1 MRRKETS
8 RSHLN
13 LGAGWSFSPS
23 LSLSFLLFP
32 SLSAS
37 FSRLSFLS
45 YSFRVSFSLAFY
57 FLARL
62 PLCAFSG
69 TVQIASHSLLGTVR
83 AELTT
88 REAAQYISEII
99 RLLGSCA
106 FTLIHLL
113 AVCLVTASLHT
124 GTTGPFAA
132 SCFETNNCRLNLP
145 CLTCI
150 IFILFFGIS
159 TNRNSFLHASEQFLE
174 ISRTVFSLHDFTYT
188 HFLIYAI

>member
-1 MRRKETS
+1 MEWDGRRQAAVISTWELADPS
-8 RSHLN
+8 LRL
-13 LGAGWSFSPS
+13 S
-23 LSLSFLLFP
+23 LSLFFFFPLYPFP
-32 SLSAS
+32 SLSPLYPS

-132 SCFETNNCRLNLP
+132 SCFETNNC
-145 CLTCI
+145 
-150 IFILFFGIS
+150 IS
-159 TNRNSFLHASEQFLE
+159 
-174 ISRTVFSLHDFTYT
+174 
-188 HFLIYAI
+188 IYRA